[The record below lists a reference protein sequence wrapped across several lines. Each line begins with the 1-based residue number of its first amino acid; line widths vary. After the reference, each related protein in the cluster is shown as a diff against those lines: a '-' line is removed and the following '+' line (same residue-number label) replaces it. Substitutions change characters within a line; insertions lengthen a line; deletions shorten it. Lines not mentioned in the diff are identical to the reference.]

1 MKFKSIVFVC
11 AVLLGSWLTIDQA
24 NAQDT
29 KAKPKAAAN
38 VFFAILDTDAVI
50 AQSKAMKNI
59 HEQMAKHQANIQTV
73 IDKEKLAAKKEEEE
87 LVRKRNLLAP
97 EVLAEERKKFQNR
110 IVALQRQVQE
120 SNQKLTQ
127 IRAEATA
134 KVSEVFRTVVADVVK
149 LNGITVVLRKTQ
161 VVFANPNLEITAIVL
176 EDLDKRLPSVQVA
189 NPNK

>member
-1 MKFKSIVFVC
+1 LNFKSIVFVC
-11 AVLLGSWLTIDQA
+11 AVLLGGWLTISQA

-29 KAKPKAAAN
+29 KTKPKEAAN
-38 VFFAILDTDAVI
+38 VFFAVLDTDAVI

-59 HEQMAKHQANIQTV
+59 HEQMAKYQTDIQTV
-73 IDKEKLAAKKEEEE
+73 IDKEKLDAKKEEEE

-110 IVALQRQVQE
+110 IVALQRHVQE

-127 IRAEATA
+127 VRAEATA
-134 KVSEVFRTVVADVVK
+134 KVSDVFRAVVSDVVK
-149 LNGITVVLRKTQ
+149 LNGITVVLRKNQ
-161 VVFANPNLEITAIVL
+161 VVYANPNLDITAIVL
-176 EDLDKRLPSVQVA
+176 KDLDKRLPSVQVA